1 MTHVAI
7 QGTSGAFS
15 HAAAIKALGPDLDI
29 MECRT
34 SQDLFDAVADG
45 VVPYGV
51 VPVENT
57 LAGSVQ
63 TNMDLLFQPQ
73 IHIVAEAQIRIRL
86 CLVAQPGCS
95 ISQVHRVASHP
106 VALQQCQDFFSR
118 NPQIE
123 AVTAFDTAGSVRDL
137 MAGGAD
143 YDAAIGSELAATL
156 YGADILEKQLEDH
169 EQNFTRF
176 LTIARDPIDVP
187 EEGVKTS
194 IAFTV
199 QHHPGALHD
208 ALLAIATHDV
218 DLTRIESRPIPGRPW
233 EYRLYADL
241 RAPSTANQ
249 SAAVAALEVLTREVR
264 LLGQYLE
271 ESGASSGEPLR

>member
-1 MTHVAI
+1 MTRVAI
-7 QGTSGAFS
+7 QGVSGAFS
-15 HAAAIKALGPDLDI
+15 HAAAIKALGSDVEI

-34 SQDLFDAVADG
+34 SEALFDAVSGGIAL
-45 VVPYGV
+45 YGV

-63 TNMDLLFQPQ
+63 RNMDLLFHPE
-73 IHIVAEAQIRIRL
+73 IHIVAEARIRIRL
-86 CLVAQPGCS
+86 CLVARAGYS
-95 ISQVHRVASHP
+95 VSQIKRVASHP
-106 VALQQCQDFFSR
+106 VALQQCQGFFSR
-118 NPQIE
+118 NPLVE

-137 MAGGAD
+137 MTGD
-143 YDAAIGSELAATL
+143 SEYDAAIGSELAASL
-156 YGADILEKQLEDH
+156 YGANVLEKNLEDH

-176 LTIARDPIDVP
+176 LTIAREPVELP

-199 QHHPGALHD
+199 QHRPGALHE

-241 RAPSTANQ
+241 RSHSTTGQ
-249 SAAVAALEVLTREVR
+249 SAAVEALEVATSEVR

-271 ESGASSGEPLR
+271 EPEGI

>member
-1 MTHVAI
+1 MKKI
-7 QGTSGAFS
+7 F
-15 HAAAIKALGPDLDI
+15 
-29 MECRT
+29 
-34 SQDLFDAVADG
+34 
-45 VVPYGV
+45 
-51 VPVENT
+51 
-57 LAGSVQ
+57 
-63 TNMDLLFQPQ
+63 
-73 IHIVAEAQIRIRL
+73 
-86 CLVAQPGCS
+86 
-95 ISQVHRVASHP
+95 
-106 VALQQCQDFFSR
+106 
-118 NPQIE
+118 
-123 AVTAFDTAGSVRDL
+123 
-137 MAGGAD
+137 
-143 YDAAIGSELAATL
+143 
-156 YGADILEKQLEDH
+156 DILEKQLEDH

-208 ALLAIATHDV
+208 ALLAIAAHDV